1 MESYLWC
8 ASKIIVPISL
18 SVHCH
23 CVCVCVCA
31 LLVSCDVFLFSYLS
45 TCDPVVYC
53 MLQVEHIIREDY
65 LVEAM
70 EVVELYCD
78 LLLARFG
85 MLEQMM
91 YCEDS
96 LAESVSTLIW
106 VAPRLS
112 ADIQELNQVNECFYV
127 SFWSYFFLP

>member
-1 MESYLWC
+1 MT
-8 ASKIIVPISL
+8 
-18 SVHCH
+18 
-23 CVCVCVCA
+23 
-31 LLVSCDVFLFSYLS
+31 LL
-45 TCDPVVYC
+45 
-53 MLQVEHIIREDY
+53 LQVEHIIREDY

-70 EVVELYCD
+70 EVIELYCD

-112 ADIQELNQVNECFYV
+112 ADIQELNQVETCH
-127 SFWSYFFLP
+127 FLLLLY

>member
-1 MESYLWC
+1 M
-8 ASKIIVPISL
+8 
-18 SVHCH
+18 
-23 CVCVCVCA
+23 
-31 LLVSCDVFLFSYLS
+31 
-45 TCDPVVYC
+45 
-53 MLQVEHIIREDY
+53 EHIIREDY

-91 YCEDS
+91 YCEES

-112 ADIQELNQVNECFYV
+112 ADVQELNQVSMLCWNIV
-127 SFWSYFFLP
+127 SCRCEYEHNIK

>member
-1 MESYLWC
+1 MYVDLC
-8 ASKIIVPISL
+8 D
-18 SVHCH
+18 
-23 CVCVCVCA
+23 
-31 LLVSCDVFLFSYLS
+31 LVNN
-45 TCDPVVYC
+45 
-53 MLQVEHIIREDY
+53 QVEHIIRDDY

-70 EVVELYCD
+70 EVIELYCD

-96 LAESVSTLIW
+96 LAESVATLIW

-112 ADIQELNQVNECFYV
+112 ADVQELNQVGYFNHDIVPVDHTSLYV
-127 SFWSYFFLP
+127 WAYLHTCVYDTCTCMFGIFNSIGCSSARK